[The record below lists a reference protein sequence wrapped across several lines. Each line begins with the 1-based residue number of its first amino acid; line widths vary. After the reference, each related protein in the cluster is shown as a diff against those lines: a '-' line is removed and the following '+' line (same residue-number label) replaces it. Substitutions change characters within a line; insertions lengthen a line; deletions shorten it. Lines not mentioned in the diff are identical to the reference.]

1 MYKQEFIIDTDSL
14 IKLTKSGIIK
24 EACRHFKFAITEEVY
39 DEAVTKGKIALH
51 KDAFEIEE
59 LINKNLIKI
68 RGKKEEETLETM
80 NLGKGE
86 TSTFALYKIAKGV
99 IVTDDNT
106 FINFLKNNKTEFMV
120 PADFLVLMRNLKKIN
135 SAEALS
141 YLENIKPHIKPKVYL
156 NIKKVLE
163 G

>member
-14 IKLTKSGIIK
+14 IKLTKSGIIN
-24 EACRHFKFAITEEVY
+24 EVCRNFKCIITEEVY

-59 LINKNLIKI
+59 LINKDLIKK
-68 RGKKEEETLETM
+68 RKKKKEEKLETM

-86 TSTFALYKIAKGV
+86 TSTFVLYKKAKGI
-99 IVTDDNT
+99 IVTDDNA
-106 FINFLKNNKTEFMV
+106 FINFLKNNKTGFMV
-120 PADFLVLMRNLKKIN
+120 PADFLVPMRNLKKIN
-135 SAEALS
+135 SIKALIH
-141 YLENIKPHIKPKVYL
+141 LENIKPYIKLKVYL

-163 G
+163 V

>member
-24 EACRHFKFAITEEVY
+24 EACRHFKFVITEEVY

-59 LINKNLIKI
+59 LIDKNLIKI
-68 RGKKEEETLETM
+68 RGKKEEETLETV

-86 TSTFALYKIAKGV
+86 TSTFALYKKAKGI

-135 SAEALS
+135 STKALS
-141 YLENIKPHIKPKVYL
+141 HLENIKPYIKTKVYL
-156 NIKKVLE
+156 SIKKILE

>member
-14 IKLTKSGIIK
+14 IKLAKSGIIN
-24 EACRHFKFAITEEVY
+24 EVCRNFKCTITEEVY

-68 RGKKEEETLETM
+68 RRKKEEETLETM

-86 TSTFALYKIAKGV
+86 TSIFALYKKAKGI

-135 SAEALS
+135 SAKALS
-141 YLENIKPHIKPKVYL
+141 HLENIKPYIKPKVYL
-156 NIKKVLE
+156 SIKKGLE

>member
-1 MYKQEFIIDTDSL
+1 MEVK
-14 IKLTKSGIIK
+14 KNK
-24 EACRHFKFAITEEVY
+24 RHFKFAITEEVY

-68 RGKKEEETLETM
+68 MGKKEEETLETM

-86 TSTFALYKIAKGV
+86 TSTFALYKKAKGM

-106 FINFLKNNKTEFMV
+106 FINFLKSNIMKNNIFQDTKNLRFFRETEFMV

-135 SAEALS
+135 SAKALS
-141 YLENIKPHIKPKVYL
+141 YLGNIKPHIKPKVYL
-156 NIKKVLE
+156 SIKRILE